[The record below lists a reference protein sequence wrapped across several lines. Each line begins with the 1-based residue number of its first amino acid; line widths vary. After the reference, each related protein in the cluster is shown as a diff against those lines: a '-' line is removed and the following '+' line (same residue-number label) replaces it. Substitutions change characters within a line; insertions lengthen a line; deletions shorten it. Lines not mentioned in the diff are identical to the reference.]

1 MRNWMGEAFLS
12 LLVATFVGGCADS
25 SDKPA
30 LGADVFA
37 EADMMSSD
45 ATTAPDEA
53 DVPRGPADASVD
65 EVRWPVGPYGMEYL
79 DVIANEGFYDPWT
92 GETIRLSD
100 YYGDPL
106 VNGILIVSAAGWCS
120 ACSYEAWDL
129 VDVHDQYADY
139 GLVVLYT
146 LYEDAA
152 GRPLW
157 VEGAPQAD
165 WERDFIFMSQYRE
178 SLGALA
184 RLPPREANF
193 PVLIDR
199 GHTLGAYFNR
209 NATPLTL
216 IVRASDMRI
225 IYREVGYSAGMIQ
238 NMVKAALF

>member
-1 MRNWMGEAFLS
+1 MRSPVVLS
-12 LLVATFVGGCADS
+12 LLIAVFASLPGGGCGDS
-25 SDKPA
+25 GEAQPLVSHDVVVSDGTA
-30 LGADVFA
+30 VDAVDNDVSVSDLGED
-37 EADMMSSD
+37 S
-45 ATTAPDEA
+45 
-53 DVPRGPADASVD
+53 ADAQPA
-65 EVRWPVGPYGMEYL
+65 WPEGPYGTEYL

-92 GETIRLSD
+92 GETTRLSD

-129 VDVHDQYADY
+129 VDVYEQYADY
-139 GLVVLYT
+139 GLIVLYT

-157 VEGAPQAD
+157 VEGAPMED
-165 WERDFIFMSQYRE
+165 WERDFIFMTQYRE

-184 RLPPREANF
+184 RLPPREANY

-199 GHTLGAYFNR
+199 GHALGSYFNR

-216 IVRASDMRI
+216 IVRSSDMRI
-225 IYREVGYSAGMIQ
+225 IYKEVGYSAGMVQ